1 MVMSGCKVTIYY
13 STLSIWADLLDNGG
27 CFVVVVGN
35 GSELDWNEILL
46 AYQCKVVSNQ

>member
-1 MVMSGCKVTIYY
+1 MLGYEVTIYY

-27 CFVVVVGN
+27 CFVVMVCN
-35 GSELDWNEILL
+35 GSELDRNEILL